1 MRPRQFFIKTGEN
14 MYLKLS
20 PRLQCIA
27 DYIRPG
33 DRVIDVGTDHAYIPI
48 YLLQNE
54 ISQCVTATDIRPGPL
69 ENAAADAKK
78 YQVDERLTLLL
89 CDGLRDCTPEMADT
103 VILAGMGG
111 ETIQGILAAAPWALE
126 KRLLLQPQSKQP
138 ELRAWL
144 AAQGLTVS
152 DASLVHDT
160 GRLYLVWLVQRGVM
174 PDCAAVEPALLAKRD
189 PLLRPYI
196 DDRIKRLRK
205 QIRGMEAAKAPDL
218 GELAACKA
226 ELEALLNTYE
236 EVAGWQA

>member
-1 MRPRQFFIKTGEN
+1 

-48 YLLQNE
+48 YLLQKE
-54 ISQCVTATDIRPGPL
+54 ISRQVTATDIRPGPL
-69 ENAAADAKK
+69 QNAAADAEK
-78 YQVDERLTLLL
+78 YQVGQQLTLLL
-89 CDGLRDCTPEMADT
+89 CDGLSACTPEMADV

-111 ETIQGILAAAPWALE
+111 ETIQHILAASPWALE

-144 AAQGLTVS
+144 AAQGLTIR

-160 GRLYLVWLVQRGVM
+160 GRLYMVWLVQPGEM
-174 PDCAAVEPALLAKRD
+174 PVCTAVEPALLAKRD

-205 QIRGMEAAKAPDL
+205 QIRGMETAQAPDL
-218 GELAACKA
+218 SELAGCKA
-226 ELEALLNTYE
+226 ELEELLKICE
-236 EVAGWQA
+236 EVRAWQV